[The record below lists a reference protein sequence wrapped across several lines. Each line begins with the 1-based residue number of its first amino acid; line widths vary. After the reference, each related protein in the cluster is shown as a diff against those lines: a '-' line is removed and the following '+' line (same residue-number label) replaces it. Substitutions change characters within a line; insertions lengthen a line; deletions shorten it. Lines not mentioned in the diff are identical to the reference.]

1 VVNESLSSQLVN
13 LEELSD
19 EDLKN
24 LEKQFQ
30 RVRKKESGT
39 ETISAILSRMSRADY
54 TSKAK
59 AW

>member
-1 VVNESLSSQLVN
+1 LIE
-13 LEELSD
+13 LEDLSD
-19 EDLKN
+19 ENLKN

-30 RVRKKESGT
+30 RVRKKQSGT
-39 ETISAILSRMSRADY
+39 ETIPAILSRMSRANC

>member
-1 VVNESLSSQLVN
+1 LIE
-13 LEELSD
+13 LEDLSD
-19 EDLKN
+19 ENVKN

-30 RVRKKESGT
+30 RVRKKQSGT
-39 ETISAILSRMSRADY
+39 ETIPAILSRMSRANC